1 MMTQHSELCEAI
13 INSAVSLAS
22 RSSWESVR
30 LSDIAAQLNISL
42 ADIYNCFAE
51 KEQISD
57 AWFDRADQ
65 NMLKAMQ
72 SSVFATLDNQQKFH
86 HLMMAWLQPLA
97 INQKVTRQMIINKLE
112 PGHLHIQIPALL
124 RISRTVQWLREASD
138 QRSALPWRAV
148 DETVLTGVYLITF
161 CCWLTDNT
169 SMYQRTRGCLERQL
183 KVASKIG
190 FLK

>member
-1 MMTQHSELCEAI
+1 MMNQHSELSGAI
-13 INSAVSLAS
+13 INCAVSLAS

-30 LSDIAAQLNISL
+30 LSDIAAHLNISL
-42 ADIYNCFAE
+42 ADIYYCFAE

-72 SSVFATLDNQQKFH
+72 SSVFVTLDNQQKFH
-86 HLMMAWLQPLA
+86 HLMMAWLEPLA
-97 INQKVTRQMIINKLE
+97 INKKVTRQMILNKLE

-138 QRSALPWRAV
+138 QHSTLPWRAV
-148 DETVLTGVYLITF
+148 DETVLTSIYLITF

-169 SMYQRTRGCLERQL
+169 SMYQRTRRCLERQL
-183 KVASKIG
+183 KVASKLG

>member
-1 MMTQHSELCEAI
+1 MVNQHSELCEAI
-13 INSAVSLAS
+13 INCAVGLAS

-30 LSDIAAQLNISL
+30 LSDIAAHLNISL
-42 ADIYNCFAE
+42 ADIYYCFAE

-72 SSVFATLDNQQKFH
+72 SSEFVTLDNQQKFH
-86 HLMMAWLQPLA
+86 HLMMAWLEPLA
-97 INQKVTRQMIINKLE
+97 INQKVTRQMILNKLE

-124 RISRTVQWLREASD
+124 RISRTVQCLREASD
-138 QRSALPWRAV
+138 QHSTLPWRAV

-169 SMYQRTRGCLERQL
+169 LMYQRTRRCLERQL
-183 KVASKIG
+183 KVASGFG

>member
-1 MMTQHSELCEAI
+1 MTQHFELCEAI

-57 AWFDRADQ
+57 GWFDRADQ

-72 SSVFATLDNQQKFH
+72 SSVFATL
-86 HLMMAWLQPLA
+86 
-97 INQKVTRQMIINKLE
+97 T
-112 PGHLHIQIPALL
+112 
-124 RISRTVQWLREASD
+124 
-138 QRSALPWRAV
+138 
-148 DETVLTGVYLITF
+148 
-161 CCWLTDNT
+161 
-169 SMYQRTRGCLERQL
+169 
-183 KVASKIG
+183 
-190 FLK
+190 